1 MPVVK
6 FTANLKRF
14 YPELNTMT
22 VESDSIPQLL
32 EVLEHKYPKFRHYIV
47 DEQGRLRKH
56 VNIFIGEEL
65 IRDRLNL
72 SDPIGENDEV
82 YIMQALSGG

>member
-1 MPVVK
+1 MPTVK

-14 YPELNTMT
+14 YPELKTMNIDSNNIPDLLNQL
-22 VESDSIPQLL
+22 ES
-32 EVLEHKYPKFRHYIV
+32 KFPKFRHYIV

-56 VNIFIGEEL
+56 VNIFIGQEL
-65 IRDRLNL
+65 IQDREALTDVIN
-72 SDPIGENDEV
+72 EKDEI

>member
-1 MPVVK
+1 MPTVK

-14 YPELNTMT
+14 YPELKTMSIDSKNI
-22 VESDSIPQLL
+22 SDLLNQL
-32 EVLEHKYPKFRHYIV
+32 ETKFPKFRHYIV

-56 VNIFIGEEL
+56 VNIFIGQEL
-65 IRDRLNL
+65 IRDRESLT
-72 SDPIGENDEV
+72 DEIGENDEI